1 MENNEVAD
9 LFDEEIKSKYEK
21 KGKKRF
27 KKAFWVFLG
36 IFIVLFIGVGTFLYI
51 TYNTSSM
58 SLISKSVNTLNEK
71 YLDSYN
77 ILDDIKIFNKGII
90 SGDFNFKLN
99 KSNDEELNSY
109 ANIFNDLIFKYEYK
123 KNSSK
128 EVLSLQIDQN
138 ENMLTRLTAISNEIT
153 GYIYLEKIYD
163 KYIEI
168 NSLASGRI
176 NNDITTLDLAYSYKF
191 IKEKLIKEVKKMSF
205 NRKDSSIKID
215 EKERKVK
222 ELYISLTEEELFK
235 ILNEVLDKAKDDE
248 IVLKVLKMLY
258 MDIEEFTFKAETKN
272 KYNYSIYY
280 DGITGTVYGFDIGY
294 TNSSDTK
301 DYAIAQFRLDKYP
314 TIELI
319 TNKILVKLE
328 FLYEDKE
335 QVINIYNGNNLKGQI
350 RLSDNK
356 INIRLEN
363 GKNVCTI
370 KNNIIKNIAAEYLES
385 KSIEGSIVI
394 TENNETTLDISYSGN
409 INMNEDVVIDER
421 IGKSIDYRN
430 ISDDE
435 EEQIQTNLAII
446 LLKLM
451 GYSE

>member
-1 MENNEVAD
+1 
-9 LFDEEIKSKYEK
+9 
-21 KGKKRF
+21 
-27 KKAFWVFLG
+27 
-36 IFIVLFIGVGTFLYI
+36 
-51 TYNTSSM
+51 
-58 SLISKSVNTLNEK
+58 
-71 YLDSYN
+71 
-77 ILDDIKIFNKGII
+77 
-90 SGDFNFKLN
+90 
-99 KSNDEELNSY
+99 
-109 ANIFNDLIFKYEYK
+109 
-123 KNSSK
+123 
-128 EVLSLQIDQN
+128 
-138 ENMLTRLTAISNEIT
+138 MLTRLTAISNEIT